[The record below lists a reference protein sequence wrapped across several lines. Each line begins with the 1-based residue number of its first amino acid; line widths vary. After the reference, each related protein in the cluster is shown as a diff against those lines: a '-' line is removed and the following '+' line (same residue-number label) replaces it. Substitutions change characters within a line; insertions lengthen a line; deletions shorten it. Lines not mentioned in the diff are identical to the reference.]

1 MITPLLILV
10 GVLLAAA
17 YVLAPL
23 LRSEADL
30 KPFRRARP
38 GTRHLHGLE
47 SIDVSVSDSDQRVC
61 PHCGETV
68 RADFDF
74 CGSCALPLP

>member
-1 MITPLLILV
+1 MITPILIGV

-38 GTRHLHGLE
+38 GTRHLHGLD
-47 SIDVSVSDSDQRVC
+47 SVDVTVTEPDHRVC

-74 CGSCALPLP
+74 CGACALPLP